1 MMSNAIYPFSRL
13 EIRRLFMRMAIV
25 WLALMPVV
33 TFGQVPDSVEM
44 AAALSLTGDSYTFG
58 RGSLES
64 IQFAVEEANAA
75 GIAPRIVLTE
85 YDDKSTEAGARE
97 VANRVVASRALLVLG
112 PAISTASLAA
122 GPIYAT
128 GRLASLTTT
137 ATSDLVTDNPTTF
150 RVLFKNS
157 EQGEM
162 LATYIYRV
170 LHRREAT
177 VIVVDDGYGRTLET
191 GFRRVADRVGI
202 KTRYF
207 TFKTEQEADQVSQQI
222 AASRDNAPIVFA
234 TLDGDGAR
242 LLTSLRRAG
251 ITGPFLGGDAFGD
264 DSFSQ
269 RVEALPEE
277 RQHQGFFT
285 DELYGISPMILD
297 SANAGILS
305 FAQRFKTRFG
315 HEPVWFSVASYDATK
330 IAIAALRVAV
340 AANPSDLK
348 AQRAAVLQYLNGL
361 NDPAS
366 ASAGLLGPLAF
377 DGARGRQQAI
387 RIGHFYRG
395 RFESAPLQIVPVI
408 APDPHDM
415 ASGAVFEVG
424 SGRYARLQRVV
435 YTGMF
440 INEITRVDLSRSIFG
455 ADLYLWLRFAPDAGP
470 GSPDPTDINFPGL
483 VSGGFDRT
491 QPVEQGNMPD
501 GTVYRLWR
509 IQGEFENDF
518 DLRRF
523 PFDKQVLVLP
533 FSNSHA
539 AADRIVYVLDQRL
552 PTSTSSIPSGMV
564 KTSLTHAAT
573 QTTAQS
579 SESDV
584 ALAVASRNAF
594 RSLSQWKVL
603 GARQQRDNL
612 VTESSLGDLRRVGAL
627 GYRELS
633 GFSVEVDLQRQ
644 VSATLQKSLLPLL
657 LMTLILL
664 ASLFFPV
671 AMGTT
676 KIAVALSGALSAA
689 VLLSSINSQ
698 LGGVGY
704 TVAVEYVFYVFFG
717 LSLLGVLSALMVER
731 LRAVDRPVTAVRTE
745 IATRWL
751 FISITVATI
760 VAATWF
766 FYVG

>member
-207 TFKTEQEADQVSQQI
+207 TFKTEQEADQVAQQI

-251 ITGPFLGGDAFGD
+251 ITGPF
-264 DSFSQ
+264 
-269 RVEALPEE
+269 
-277 RQHQGFFT
+277 
-285 DELYGISPMILD
+285 
-297 SANAGILS
+297 
-305 FAQRFKTRFG
+305 
-315 HEPVWFSVASYDATK
+315 
-330 IAIAALRVAV
+330 
-340 AANPSDLK
+340 
-348 AQRAAVLQYLNGL
+348 
-361 NDPAS
+361 
-366 ASAGLLGPLAF
+366 
-377 DGARGRQQAI
+377 
-387 RIGHFYRG
+387 
-395 RFESAPLQIVPVI
+395 
-408 APDPHDM
+408 
-415 ASGAVFEVG
+415 
-424 SGRYARLQRVV
+424 
-435 YTGMF
+435 
-440 INEITRVDLSRSIFG
+440 SR
-455 ADLYLWLRFAPDAGP
+455 W
-470 GSPDPTDINFPGL
+470 
-483 VSGGFDRT
+483 
-491 QPVEQGNMPD
+491 
-501 GTVYRLWR
+501 
-509 IQGEFENDF
+509 
-518 DLRRF
+518 
-523 PFDKQVLVLP
+523 
-533 FSNSHA
+533 
-539 AADRIVYVLDQRL
+539 
-552 PTSTSSIPSGMV
+552 
-564 KTSLTHAAT
+564 
-573 QTTAQS
+573 
-579 SESDV
+579 
-584 ALAVASRNAF
+584 
-594 RSLSQWKVL
+594 
-603 GARQQRDNL
+603 
-612 VTESSLGDLRRVGAL
+612 RRVW
-627 GYRELS
+627 R
-633 GFSVEVDLQRQ
+633 R
-644 VSATLQKSLLPLL
+644 
-657 LMTLILL
+657 
-664 ASLFFPV
+664 
-671 AMGTT
+671 
-676 KIAVALSGALSAA
+676 
-689 VLLSSINSQ
+689 
-698 LGGVGY
+698 
-704 TVAVEYVFYVFFG
+704 
-717 LSLLGVLSALMVER
+717 
-731 LRAVDRPVTAVRTE
+731 
-745 IATRWL
+745 
-751 FISITVATI
+751 
-760 VAATWF
+760 
-766 FYVG
+766 

>member
-1 MMSNAIYPFSRL
+1 VDGFDAGRHV
-13 EIRRLFMRMAIV
+13 RRG
-25 WLALMPVV
+25 PN
-33 TFGQVPDSVEM
+33 SVEI

-64 IQFAVEEANAA
+64 IQFAVEDANAT
-75 GIAPRIVLTE
+75 GMAPRIVLTE
-85 YDDKSTEAGARE
+85 YDDKSTDAGARE
-97 VANRVVASRALLVLG
+97 VAARVVASRALLVLG

-122 GPIYAT
+122 GPIYAN
-128 GRLASLTTT
+128 GPLASLTTT

-162 LATYIYRV
+162 LATYLYRV

-207 TFKTEQEADQVSQQI
+207 TFKTEQEADLVAQQI
-222 AASRDNAPIVFA
+222 AATRDNAPIVFA

-242 LLTSLRRAG
+242 ILTSLRRAG

-269 RVEALPEE
+269 RLEALPEE
-277 RQHQGFFT
+277 RQQRGFFT

-305 FAQRFKTRFG
+305 FAQRFKARFG

-330 IAIAALRVAV
+330 IAIAALRFAA

-348 AQRAAVLQYLNGL
+348 AQRAAVLQYLNSL

-408 APDPHDM
+408 APDPHDI
-415 ASGAVFEVG
+415 ANGAVFEVG
-424 SGRYARLQRVV
+424 SGRFARLQRVV

-455 ADLYLWLRFAPDAGP
+455 ADFYLWLRFAPDAGP

-483 VSGGFDRT
+483 VGGGFDRT

-552 PTSTSSIPSGMV
+552 PATSSTTASGMV
-564 KTSLTHAAT
+564 KASANVAGMTHAAT
-573 QTTAQS
+573 HGAAQASTPTTAQS
-579 SESDV
+579 TESEA

-698 LGGVGY
+698 LGAVGY

-731 LRAVDRPVTAVRTE
+731 LRAVDRPITAARTE

-751 FISITVATI
+751 FITITVATI
-760 VAATWF
+760 IAATWF